1 MDSFEVAINLD
12 SYFLPTNG
20 AIRNF
25 VLLEQ
30 SKNLA
35 EQVLNN
41 SSGLV
46 SIAEKNAQV
55 DQSKAQNGMTNFSP
69 LGPKSM
75 KRPAG
80 SISKPQ
86 LFKKPAITKSGMPVG
101 IVNQMSQPEQDP
113 SQMFAEGNL
122 NGEK

>member
-12 SYFLPTNG
+12 PYFLPTNG

-25 VLLEQ
+25 VLIEQ
-30 SKNLA
+30 NKNVA
-35 EQVLNN
+35 EQVPNS

-46 SIAEKNAQV
+46 SIVEKNAQV
-55 DQSKAQNGMTNFSP
+55 DQSKAQNGLTNFSP

-75 KRPAG
+75 KRPAS

-86 LFKKPAITKSGMPVG
+86 QFKKPAITKSSMPVG